1 MKKAYLLGAMV
12 CALLVS
18 SCTKPKDEC
27 TLTNFYR
34 TEWGHNNSIALNIL
48 HGKNAVYVDPPLMYV
63 SEGMLDVIT
72 DNEPNGL
79 YHYGVVDDLC
89 SIEKAP
95 NSGWHDG
102 IRLEE
107 GHGYIIRHTDD
118 DGTNYYCRFILK
130 EWIHD
135 TVAKG
140 IDNDNSGA
148 DTTIVGI
155 HLLFDNEWNG
165 K

>member
-27 TLTNFYR
+27 TLTNSYR

-48 HGKNAVYVDPPLMYV
+48 HGKNAVYVDPPLMY
-63 SEGMLDVIT
+63 
-72 DNEPNGL
+72 
-79 YHYGVVDDLC
+79 HYGAVDDLC

-140 IDNDNSGA
+140 IDNDNNGA

>member
-1 MKKAYLLGAMV
+1 
-12 CALLVS
+12 
-18 SCTKPKDEC
+18 
-27 TLTNFYR
+27 
-34 TEWGHNNSIALNIL
+34 
-48 HGKNAVYVDPPLMYV
+48 MYV

-135 TVAKG
+135 TISKG
-140 IDNDNSGA
+140 IEDNADGP

-155 HLLFDNEWNG
+155 YLLIDNEWNG
-165 K
+165 E